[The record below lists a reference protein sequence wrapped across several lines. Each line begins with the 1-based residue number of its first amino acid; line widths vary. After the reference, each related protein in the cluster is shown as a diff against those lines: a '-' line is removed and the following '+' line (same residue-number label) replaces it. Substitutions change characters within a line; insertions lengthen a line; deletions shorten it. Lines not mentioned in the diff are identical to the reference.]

1 MFGRKKLKRVV
12 GLQVGA
18 TLIRAV
24 EVERS
29 GEVARLVNVGWTETP
44 PEAYTGPRMENPAL
58 VAGAIARLLS
68 SMNIRS
74 KHAMTCLDA
83 DRVIIRPI
91 TLPSMNKKELR
102 KAIQFETEA
111 SLPEATAEIPNI
123 FDYKVTRVYE
133 SAEDNTEKVEVLI
146 MAAEREP
153 VVALAEALQQSDMEP
168 LSIDLTSVAAW
179 RAERRSPFIRD
190 HGDEYVLITVN
201 DRCTDLS
208 IVHAGALRLIRSL
221 PIGAQQFLEQLQE
234 KPMFD
239 ETMTQEDYAAAP
251 VAPEP
256 EPEPLPDPTE
266 APNPFEAFDPF
277 ATTTAFAEAA
287 VENIQQQVERK
298 GLGKVE
304 QLITDLVDETLNTI
318 RYGQSFG
325 KDSAEIAFAVVD
337 GYYPY
342 GQKFLDFMADKL
354 GMPVL
359 AGDPFSDLDA
369 TSTDLD
375 EQLLGRYAPVF
386 SPAVGLAIRGLGV
399 TDE

>member
-1 MFGRKKLKRVV
+1 MLGRKKLKRVV
-12 GLQVGA
+12 GLQIGA

-29 GEVARLVNVGWTETP
+29 GEVARLVNLGWTETP
-44 PEAYTGPRMENPAL
+44 PEAYVASTMENPSL

-68 SMNIRS
+68 SMGVRAQ
-74 KHAMTCLDA
+74 HAVTSIDA

-111 SLPEATAEIPNI
+111 SLPEATGEIPNI

-146 MAAEREP
+146 MAAERAP
-153 VVALAEALQQSDMEP
+153 VVALAEAIQQSDLIP
-168 LSIDLTSVAAW
+168 IGIDLTPVAAW
-179 RAERRSPFIRD
+179 RAERRAPFIQE
-190 HGDEYVLITVN
+190 HGEEFVLITVN

-234 KPMFD
+234 KPLFD
-239 ETMTQEDYAAAP
+239 ENAAEDEFTAAP
-251 VAPEP
+251 PAPEP
-256 EPEPLPDPTE
+256 EPEPEPQE

-277 ATTTAFAEAA
+277 ATTTAFAEAQ
-287 VENIQQQVERK
+287 VENIQAQLERK
-298 GLGKVE
+298 GLGRIE
-304 QLITDLVDETLNTI
+304 QLITDMVDETLNTI

-325 KDSAEIAFAVVD
+325 KDSAEIGFAVID

-342 GQKFLDFMADKL
+342 GQKFLDYVADKL

-359 AGDPFSDLDA
+359 AGSPFDDLDA
-369 TSTDLD
+369 TSVDLD

-386 SPAVGLAIRGLGV
+386 SSAVGLAIRGLGV
-399 TDE
+399 SDE